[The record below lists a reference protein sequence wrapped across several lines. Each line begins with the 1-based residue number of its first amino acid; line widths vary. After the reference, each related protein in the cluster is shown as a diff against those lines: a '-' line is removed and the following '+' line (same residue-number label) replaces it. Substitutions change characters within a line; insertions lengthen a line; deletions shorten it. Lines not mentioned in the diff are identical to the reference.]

1 MTADKMVWNLC
12 TFLSP
17 IKTFWKLIL
26 FLLNSFMM
34 EAPYHI
40 ETSPLICSANQW
52 TGFYMIG
59 PSVMKELKAAQYFPT
74 KSAIIDFDRAFDMP
88 IVAATL
94 LPPH

>member
-1 MTADKMVWNLC
+1 MTSMIWQTPCDDGTK
-12 TFLSP
+12 
-17 IKTFWKLIL
+17 KIL
-26 FLLNSFMM
+26 TANSFM
-34 EAPYHI
+34 
-40 ETSPLICSANQW
+40 
-52 TGFYMIG
+52 G